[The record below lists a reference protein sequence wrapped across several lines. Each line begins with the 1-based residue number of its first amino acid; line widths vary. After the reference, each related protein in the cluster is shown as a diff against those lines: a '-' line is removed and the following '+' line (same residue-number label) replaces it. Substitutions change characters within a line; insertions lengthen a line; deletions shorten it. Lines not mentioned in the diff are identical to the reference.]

1 MRLPR
6 QPLTLGN
13 ASHRVV
19 QAGDSFSRRIFQL
32 APKPVAKGLRLPRP
46 HLSLM
51 WSIACIRAAD
61 FRSRSGSTKRLP

>member
-1 MRLPR
+1 MNIRPR
-6 QPLTLGN
+6 DVSMGHFDQPVTLGN

-32 APKPVAKGLRLPRP
+32 ALKPVAYGLRLPRP

-51 WSIACIRAAD
+51 
-61 FRSRSGSTKRLP
+61 

>member
-1 MRLPR
+1 MRLPT

-32 APKPVAKGLRLPRP
+32 APKPVAKGLRLPRA

-51 WSIACIRAAD
+51 
-61 FRSRSGSTKRLP
+61 